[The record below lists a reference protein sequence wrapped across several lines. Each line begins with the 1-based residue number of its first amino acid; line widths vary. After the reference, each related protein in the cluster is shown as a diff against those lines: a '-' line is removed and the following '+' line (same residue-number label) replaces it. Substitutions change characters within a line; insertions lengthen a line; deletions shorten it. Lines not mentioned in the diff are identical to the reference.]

1 MRKPNKI
8 IINENVSLRIAL
20 KKLNVAQ
27 EKLLICV
34 NNNNKFVGVINDGDI
49 RRSLINNE
57 INVNTSIKNLINRKS
72 TKVYKDTSLNYAQ
85 NLLGSKVAILPVIDK
100 NNNIIGYYS
109 LKDLIRKFDKKIT
122 IVGLGYVG
130 FTLAL
135 SMINNG
141 FEVNGY
147 DNNKNLINNLKKGK
161 LHFFE
166 KDLDK
171 HLSKNKKLIN
181 LSSSLEKCKSDC
193 YILTVGTPIKNKKPV
208 LKQIEKSIIEI
219 CKVLKEGDLI
229 ILRSTLPINTTN
241 DFIIPFIKKKKNF
254 VPGED
259 YFISFAPERTVEGNA
274 LYELENNPQIIG
286 ADDLISFEKT
296 SNIFNKLTTSIIK
309 VDNIKSAEFAKLVDN
324 SYRDHKFSYSNQLIE
339 PCEKLG
345 INLNAIIDAVNF
357 GYGRNDIAKP
367 SPGVGGPCLTKDPY
381 IFYGGLKKYS
391 KNLLIDKVRNVNN
404 KIPDYVYKKIIRLIK
419 KEGLSLA
426 KIKILFLGLAFKG
439 EPETSDTRDSSSLKI
454 INKFSNFKNIVC
466 YDPVLKKKDVEKL
479 NLNYTSINNG
489 FKNASLVVFLN
500 NHKSFKKLNIE
511 TLVRKMKKPAIIIDT
526 WNQID
531 KSIFDKFQN
540 IRYSGLGND

>member
-20 KKLNVAQ
+20 KKLNVAH

-72 TKVYKDTSLNYAQ
+72 TKVYEDTSLNYAQ

-166 KDLDK
+166 KNLDK

>member
-166 KDLDK
+166 KNLDK

-324 SYRDHKFSYSNQLIE
+324 SYRDHKFSYANQLIE

>member
-241 DFIIPFIKKKKNF
+241 NFIIPFIKKKKNF

-324 SYRDHKFSYSNQLIE
+324 SYRDHKFSYANQLIE

>member
-8 IINENVSLRIAL
+8 IINENVSLKIAL
-20 KKLNVAQ
+20 KKLNVAP

-34 NNNNKFVGVINDGDI
+34 NNFNKFVGVINDGDI

-72 TKVYKDTSLNYAQ
+72 TKIYKDTSLNYAQ
-85 NLLGSKVAILPVIDK
+85 SLLGSKVAILPVIDK
-100 NNNIIGYYS
+100 NKNVIGYYS
-109 LKDLIRKFDKKIT
+109 LKDFIKKFDKKIT

-135 SMINNG
+135 SMVNNG
-141 FEVNGY
+141 FEVNGF
-147 DNNKNLINNLKKGK
+147 DSNKNLINNLKKGK

-181 LSSSLEKCKSDC
+181 VSSSLEKCKSDC

-208 LKQIEKSIIEI
+208 LKQIERSIIEI

-241 DFIIPFIKKKKNF
+241 NFIIPFIKKKKNF

-286 ADDLISFEKT
+286 ADDLVSFEKT

-339 PCEKLG
+339 PCEKLK
-345 INLNAIIDAVNF
+345 INLNAVIDAVNF

-367 SPGVGGPCLTKDPY
+367 SPGVGGPCLSKDPY

-391 KNLLIDKVRNVNN
+391 KNLLIDKVRNANN
-404 KIPDYVYKKIIRLIK
+404 KIPDYVYKKIVRLIK

-479 NLNYTSINNG
+479 KLNYTTINNG

-500 NHKSFKKLNIE
+500 NHKRFKKLNIE
-511 TLVRKMKKPAIIIDT
+511 TLIKKMKKPAIVLDT

-531 KSIFDKFQN
+531 KSKFDKFQN
-540 IRYSGLGND
+540 VRYSGLGND

>member
-8 IINENVSLRIAL
+8 IINENVSLKIAL
-20 KKLNVAQ
+20 KKLNSAQ

-72 TKVYKDTSLNYAQ
+72 TKIYKDTSLNYAQ
-85 NLLGSKVAILPVIDK
+85 NLLGNKVAILPVIDK
-100 NNNIIGYYS
+100 NRNVIGYYS
-109 LKDLIRKFDKKIT
+109 LKDFIRKFDKKIT

-141 FEVNGY
+141 FEVSGF
-147 DNNKNLINNLKKGK
+147 DNNENLINNLKKGK

-171 HLSKNKKLIN
+171 QLSKNKDLIKV
-181 LSSSLEKCKSDC
+181 SSRLEKCKSDC
-193 YILTVGTPIKNKKPV
+193 YILTVGTPIKNKKPD

-254 VPGED
+254 VAGED

-286 ADDLISFEKT
+286 ADDLVSFEKT

-339 PCEKLG
+339 PCEKLK
-345 INLNAIIDAVNF
+345 INLNAVIDAVNF

-367 SPGVGGPCLTKDPY
+367 SPGVGGPCLSKDPY

-391 KNLLIDKVRNVNN
+391 KNLLIDKVRNANN

-419 KEGLSLA
+419 KEGLSLT

-479 NLNYTSINNG
+479 NLNYASINNG
-489 FKNASLVVFLN
+489 FKNTSLVVFLN
-500 NHKSFKKLNIE
+500 NHKSFRKLNIE
-511 TLVRKMKKPAIIIDT
+511 ALVKKMKKPAIIIDT

-531 KSIFDKFQN
+531 KSKFDKFQN
-540 IRYSGLGND
+540 VRYSGLGND

>member
-166 KDLDK
+166 KNLDK

>member
-8 IINENVSLRIAL
+8 IINENVSLKIAL

-34 NNNNKFVGVINDGDI
+34 NNNKKFVGVINDGDI

-72 TKVYKDTSLNYAQ
+72 TKIYKDTSLNYAQ
-85 NLLGSKVAILPVIDK
+85 NLLGNKVTILPVIDK
-100 NNNIIGYYS
+100 KNNVIGYYS
-109 LKDLIRKFDKKIT
+109 LRDFIRKFDKKIT

-141 FEVNGY
+141 FEVNGF
-147 DNNKNLINNLKKGK
+147 DSNKNLISNLKKGK

-171 HLSKNKKLIN
+171 HLSKNKELIN
-181 LSSSLEKCKSDC
+181 ISSNLEKCKSDC

-286 ADDLISFEKT
+286 ADDLVSFEKT

-339 PCEKLG
+339 PCERLK

-367 SPGVGGPCLTKDPY
+367 SPGVGGPCLSKDPY

-419 KEGLSLA
+419 KEGLGFA
-426 KIKILFLGLAFKG
+426 KIKIFFLGLSFKG

-454 INKFSNFKNIVC
+454 IKQFSNFKNIVC

-511 TLVRKMKKPAIIIDT
+511 TLVKKMKKPAIIIDT
-526 WNQID
+526 WNQIE
-531 KSIFDKFQN
+531 KSKFDKFQN
-540 IRYSGLGND
+540 VRYSGLGND

>member
-324 SYRDHKFSYSNQLIE
+324 SYRDHKFSYANQLIE

>member
-1 MRKPNKI
+1 MRKPQKI
-8 IINENVSLRIAL
+8 TINENVSLKIAL
-20 KKLNVAQ
+20 KKLNTAQ

-72 TKVYKDTSLNYAQ
+72 TKIYKDASLNYAQ
-85 NLLGSKVAILPVIDK
+85 NLLGSKVTILPVIDK
-100 NNNIIGYYS
+100 NNNVIGYYS
-109 LKDLIRKFDKKIT
+109 LKDFIRKFDKKVT

-130 FTLAL
+130 FTLTL

-141 FEVNGY
+141 FEVNGF
-147 DNNKNLINNLKKGK
+147 DSNKNLIKNLKKGK

-171 HLSKNKKLIN
+171 HLLKNKKLIN
-181 LSSSLEKCKSDC
+181 VSSSLEKCKSDC
-193 YILTVGTPIKNKKPV
+193 YILTVGTPIENKKPV

-286 ADDLISFEKT
+286 ADDLVSFEKT

-324 SYRDHKFSYSNQLIE
+324 SYRDHKFSYPNQLIE
-339 PCEKLG
+339 PCEKLK

-367 SPGVGGPCLTKDPY
+367 SPGVGGPCLTKDPF

-439 EPETSDTRDSSSLKI
+439 EPETSDTRESSSLKI

-500 NHKSFKKLNIE
+500 NHKSFEKLNIE
-511 TLVRKMKKPAIIIDT
+511 TLVKKMKKPAIIIDT

-531 KSIFDKFQN
+531 KSKFDKLQN
-540 IRYSGLGND
+540 VRYSGLGND

>member
-8 IINENVSLRIAL
+8 IINENVSLKIAL
-20 KKLNVAQ
+20 KKLNSAQ

-72 TKVYKDTSLNYAQ
+72 TKIYKDTSLNYAQ
-85 NLLGSKVAILPVIDK
+85 NLLGNKVAILPVIDK
-100 NNNIIGYYS
+100 NRNVIGYYS
-109 LKDLIRKFDKKIT
+109 LKDFIRKFDKKIT

-141 FEVNGY
+141 FEVSGF
-147 DNNKNLINNLKKGK
+147 DNNENLINNLKKGK

-171 HLSKNKKLIN
+171 HLSKNKDLIKV
-181 LSSSLEKCKSDC
+181 SSRLEKCKSDC
-193 YILTVGTPIKNKKPV
+193 YILTVGTPIKNKKPD

-254 VPGED
+254 VAGED

-286 ADDLISFEKT
+286 ADDLVSFEKT

-339 PCEKLG
+339 PCERLK

-367 SPGVGGPCLTKDPY
+367 SPGVGGPCLSKDPY

-419 KEGLSLA
+419 KEGLGFA
-426 KIKILFLGLAFKG
+426 KIKIFFLGLSFKG

-454 INKFSNFKNIVC
+454 IKQFSNFKNIVC

-511 TLVRKMKKPAIIIDT
+511 TLVKKMKKPAIVIDT
-526 WNQID
+526 WNQIE
-531 KSIFDKFQN
+531 KSKFDKFQN
-540 IRYSGLGND
+540 VRYSGLGND

>member
-8 IINENVSLRIAL
+8 IINENVSLKIAL

-34 NNNNKFVGVINDGDI
+34 NNNKKFVGVINDGDI

-72 TKVYKDTSLNYAQ
+72 TKIYKDTSLNYAQ
-85 NLLGSKVAILPVIDK
+85 NLLGNKVTILPVIDK
-100 NNNIIGYYS
+100 KNNVIGYYS
-109 LKDLIRKFDKKIT
+109 LRDFIRKFDKKIT

-141 FEVNGY
+141 FEVNGF
-147 DNNKNLINNLKKGK
+147 DSNKNLIRNLKKGK

-171 HLSKNKKLIN
+171 HLSKNKELIN
-181 LSSSLEKCKSDC
+181 ISSNLEKCKSDC

-219 CKVLKEGDLI
+219 CKVIKEGDLI

-286 ADDLISFEKT
+286 ADDLVSFEKT

-339 PCEKLG
+339 PCERLK

-367 SPGVGGPCLTKDPY
+367 SPGVGGPCLSKDPY

-419 KEGLSLA
+419 KEGLGFT
-426 KIKILFLGLAFKG
+426 KIKIFFLGLSFKG

-454 INKFSNFKNIVC
+454 IKQFSNFKNIVC

-511 TLVRKMKKPAIIIDT
+511 TLVKKMKKPAIIIDT
-526 WNQID
+526 WNQIE
-531 KSIFDKFQN
+531 KSKFDKFQN
-540 IRYSGLGND
+540 VRYSGLGND